1 TMLRLAREKERLSVI
16 NDQHGAPTSAELLA
30 DCTALAI
37 REEQNNKSVVG
48 KYHLVASGE
57 TTWFDYANFVFETAK
72 AQGEPLLIQE
82 VNGISTSEYP
92 TPATRPLNSRLSN
105 QKFQRVFNVTL
116 PDWKQGVE
124 RVVIEVLGK

>member
-1 TMLRLAREKERLSVI
+1 
-16 NDQHGAPTSAELLA
+16 
-30 DCTALAI
+30 